1 MKEDKKRKR
10 QKRILKERNIGR
22 AKKMVKCPFCSDN
35 DKKYLNI
42 NKIVEHLVV
51 TKDATQHFHV
61 HGPIGNVELIKEFIL
76 AIAKEADIDI
86 ENEE

>member
-1 MKEDKKRKR
+1 MKESKKRQRHK
-10 QKRILKERNIGR
+10 KVLKERNIGR

-35 DKKYLNI
+35 DKTYLNR
-42 NKIVEHLVV
+42 NKIVEHLIV

-61 HGPIGNVELIKEFIL
+61 HGPIGNMELMKEFIFK
-76 AIAKEADIDI
+76 IAKEADIDI

>member
-1 MKEDKKRKR
+1 MKEAKKRKR
-10 QKRILKERNIGR
+10 QKRILKERNTGR
-22 AKKMVKCPFCSDN
+22 VKKMVKCPFCSN
-35 DKKYLNI
+35 NNNYLSR
-42 NKIVEHLVV
+42 NKIVEHLIV

-61 HGPIGNVELIKEFIL
+61 HGPIGNAELMKEFIF